1 MPQMMVLAAAPLAAI
16 NLRNLR
22 QQAEQTAKTA
32 QKSAKSAWKKAS
44 KQLMQFQDKANY
56 QEHLPPIG
64 SPHMSY
70 AWMLKMLSERLV
82 KRVILL
88 GDGKVAIVEVGSAL
102 SQSCFCWGSCC
113 CQTAAGFAAADSLPM
128 AQQV

>member
-1 MPQMMVLAAAPLAAI
+1 MLQMRVLAVAPLAAI

-32 QKSAKSAWKKAS
+32 QKSAKSAWEKAS

-88 GDGKVAIVEVGSAL
+88 GDGKVAIVEVGLAI
-102 SQSCFCWGSCC
+102 SQPWCCWASYCC
-113 CQTAAGFAAADSLPM
+113 
-128 AQQV
+128 